1 MECANLDISVMQSFV
16 AVVEAGSFSGAAR
29 RLGLSKSLT
38 SKRISDLEADLGVR
52 LLTRSTRS
60 VSATGAG
67 REYYQRLKGILGDLD
82 EAHQAVRQ
90 QGDRPSGQLRITAPV
105 TYTRRVLQPALTR
118 FMREYPEVA
127 LEVVLDDNRRNI
139 VEEGF
144 DAAVVAGKLEDS
156 GLYARRL
163 RGSRVHVVAAPGYL
177 QGHGQPER
185 PQDLTRH
192 RILHYTNLRTARA
205 WPFACR
211 NEIHHQKIEPAFS
224 ANNGDIIRAAAAEG
238 LGIAFL
244 PEFLIGEELAS
255 GALVPLLVPF
265 TLPEL
270 PIHLVYPH
278 RKHASAA
285 LRAFLDLIAAE
296 MAP

>member
-1 MECANLDISVMQSFV
+1 MQSFV
-16 AVVEAGSFSGAAR
+16 AVVEEGSFSAAAR

-38 SKRISDLEADLGVR
+38 SKRISDLEGLLGVR

-67 REYYQRLKGILGDLD
+67 SEYYQRLKGILGDLD
-82 EAHQAVRQ
+82 AAHQAVRQ
-90 QGDRPSGQLRITAPV
+90 QGDRAVGHLKITAPI

-118 FMREYPEVA
+118 FMREYPEVQ
-127 LEVVLDDNRRNI
+127 LEIVLDDGRRNL

-144 DAAVVAGKLEDS
+144 DVAVVGGPLEDS
-156 GLYARRL
+156 SLYACRL
-163 RGSRVHVVAAPGYL
+163 RGSRVHIVAAPDYL
-177 QGHGQPER
+177 DRMGT
-185 PQDLTRH
+185 PQTPGDLAGH
-192 RILHYTNLRTARA
+192 RILHYTNLRHGQS
-205 WPFACR
+205 WPFSCGK
-211 NEIHHQKIEPAFS
+211 EVQYLKIAPAFA
-224 ANNGDIIRAAAAEG
+224 ANNGDVIHATAREG
-238 LGIAFL
+238 FGIAFL
-244 PEFLIGEELAS
+244 PEFMIEEDLAS
-255 GALVPLLVPF
+255 GALVPVLAPF

>member
-1 MECANLDISVMQSFV
+1 MQSFV
-16 AVVEAGSFSGAAR
+16 AVVEEGSFSAAAR

-38 SKRISDLEADLGVR
+38 SKRISDLEALLGVR
-52 LLTRSTRS
+52 LLTRSTRN

-67 REYYQRLKGILGDLD
+67 SEYYQRLKGILGDLD
-82 EAHQAVRQ
+82 AAHQAVRQ
-90 QGDRPSGQLRITAPV
+90 QGDRPVGHLKITAPI

-118 FMREYPEVA
+118 FMREYPEVM
-127 LEVVLDDNRRNI
+127 LEVVLDDGRRNL

-144 DAAVVAGKLEDS
+144 DVAVVGGPLEDS
-156 GLYARRL
+156 SLYARRL
-163 RGSRVHVVAAPGYL
+163 RGSRVHIVAAPEYL
-177 QGHGQPER
+177 ARMGT
-185 PQDLTRH
+185 PQTPADLIHH
-192 RILHYTNLRTARA
+192 RILHYTNLRTARS
-205 WPFACR
+205 WPFSCGK
-211 NEIHHQKIEPAFS
+211 EIHHQKIEPAFA
-224 ANNGDIIRAAAAEG
+224 ANNGDIIHATAVDG
-238 LGIAFL
+238 FGIAFL
-244 PEFLIGEELAS
+244 PEFLIEDELAS
-255 GALVPLLVPF
+255 GALVPVLVPF